1 MWRCRKLKNNN
12 FKNFQFFPPFS
23 LSIDAHRHTKSEREK
38 LASQSHKSIEAHH
51 RERQEKREKVL
62 EKRRAD

>member
-12 FKNFQFFPPFS
+12 LKNIQFFPPFS

-38 LASQSHKSIEAHH
+38 LASHTNQLKRIT
-51 RERQEKREKVL
+51 ERQEKREKVL
-62 EKRRAD
+62 EKRRAG